1 MGAGNRGGKMFLI
14 PIRVQESWQSGYLCC
29 FARLLIFYLLCA
41 TSAATRIS
49 ESHMW
54 HHLITD
60 NFGNYEVNIHPLLSK
75 GGSQP
80 GASGT

>member
-14 PIRVQESWQSGYLCC
+14 PIRVKESWQSGYLC
-29 FARLLIFYLLCA
+29 FTQLVIFYLLCA
-41 TSAATRIS
+41 TGAATRIG

-54 HHLITD
+54 NHLITD
-60 NFGNYEVNIHPLLSK
+60 NFGNYEVNIYPLISK